1 MKTFLTMTLVVV
13 LGVLVTTGV
22 SLARLGT
29 MNVWSPLSLDL
40 PAETDGA
47 PSESPA
53 PVAATKSGPG
63 ARPVAVME
71 EEEFDFDKL
80 RNKTMD
86 NEHIF
91 KVRNAGNAPLEFTG
105 SSVSCTKCT
114 FVELKKTMIPPG
126 ESGEVVVRWNVDTFE
141 DHFRQS
147 AKVNTNDPNNPELR
161 FVVTGKVVRP
171 LAVEPQKLVLSSVHV
186 GESAQGK
193 IRLSAYFIDRLEVA
207 DEQFTDDSTAKY
219 FEVSTA
225 SVAEGQLENRAK
237 SSVEITVTAKPGLP
251 VGAFNQT
258 LTMKTNV
265 PEEPEVSIPISG
277 EVSGAVTINHKDW
290 DREFSYLNAG
300 QVKQSEGAKFP
311 LNLIARGTDLS
322 GLELERPEIDD
333 PRALKVTYGKITEM
347 KSGTVMRIPVTVEI
361 PPGSPLVNHMG
372 GPGDA
377 KWATILI
384 PTNKP
389 TLGRVKLSV
398 RFAVIADE

>member
-1 MKTFLTMTLVVV
+1 MKTFLTMTVVVV
-13 LGVLVTTGV
+13 LGVLLTTGV

-40 PAETDGA
+40 PAEIDGVPSQSQA
-47 PSESPA
+47 PK
-53 PVAATKSGPG
+53 TTGPG
-63 ARPVAVME
+63 AKPVAVME

-86 NEHIF
+86 NVHVF
-91 KVRNAGNAPLEFTG
+91 KVRNEGNAPLELTG

-114 FVELKKTMIPPG
+114 FVDLKETTIAPG
-126 ESGEVVVRWNVDTFE
+126 QTGEVVVRWNVDTFE
-141 DHFRQS
+141 EHFRQS
-147 AKVNTNDPNNPELR
+147 VKINTNDPDHQELR

-171 LAVEPQKLVLSSVHV
+171 LAVEPRKLVLSSVHV

-193 IRLSAYFIDRLEVA
+193 VRLSAYFVDHLEIT
-207 DEQFTDDSTAKY
+207 DEQFTDESTAQY

-225 SVAEGQLENRAK
+225 SMAEDQLGNRAK
-237 SSVEITVTAKPGLP
+237 SGVEITVTAKPGLP
-251 VGAFNQT
+251 VGSFSQT

-265 PEEPEVSIPISG
+265 PEEPDVSIAISG

-290 DREFSYLNAG
+290 DREYSYLNVG
-300 QVKQSEGAKFP
+300 QVKQSDGAKFP
-311 LNLIARGTDLS
+311 LILIARGTDLS
-322 GLELERPEIDD
+322 GLVLESPEIDD

-347 KSGTVMRIPVTVEI
+347 KSGAVIRIPVTVEI

-372 GPGDA
+372 GQGEV